1 MLLYCGT
8 SLVFHI
14 IFAKCPLTQCTNGHD
29 IIVRKNA
36 KLVNLFSHL
45 SFLNKRKSF
54 LDVTVFDVFYTKR
67 NFLLTS

>member
-8 SLVFHI
+8 SLDFHI
-14 IFAKCPLTQCTNGHD
+14 IIRQMSSNTMYVWPSY
-29 IIVRKNA
+29 IIVRKKA

-54 LDVTVFDVFYTKR
+54 LDVTGFNVF
-67 NFLLTS
+67 

>member
-8 SLVFHI
+8 LDFHI
-14 IFAKCPLTQCTNGHD
+14 IIRQMSSNTMYEWPSY

-54 LDVTVFDVFYTKR
+54 LDVTGFNVF
-67 NFLLTS
+67 

>member
-8 SLVFHI
+8 SLDFHI
-14 IFAKCPLTQCTNGHD
+14 IIRLMSSNTMYEWPSY

-36 KLVNLFSHL
+36 KLVNL

-54 LDVTVFDVFYTKR
+54 LDVTGFNVF
-67 NFLLTS
+67 

>member
-8 SLVFHI
+8 SLDFHI
-14 IFAKCPLTQCTNGHD
+14 IIRQMSSNTMYEWPSY

-54 LDVTVFDVFYTKR
+54 LDVTEFNVF
-67 NFLLTS
+67 

>member
-8 SLVFHI
+8 SLDFHTFI
-14 IFAKCPLTQCTNGHD
+14 RLMSSNTMYEWPSY

-36 KLVNLFSHL
+36 KLVNL

-54 LDVTVFDVFYTKR
+54 LDVTGFNVF
-67 NFLLTS
+67 